1 MYAPFTFSATT
12 ARFWAREGG
21 TSVVLSDNGEFCQSL
36 FQAYRQETVGARRDL
51 RPGQGVA
58 MGATL
63 CIADAQEQA
72 QELRD
77 QFDWLFN
84 AWFVPFGFPPGLV
97 LQGTPGTVTQQIREL
112 DQSLSFEELFL
123 WISTGLY
130 EHSVMMRQIELF
142 ATKVIPN
149 FPG

>member
-1 MYAPFTFSATT
+1 M
-12 ARFWAREGG
+12 
-21 TSVVLSDNGEFCQSL
+21 VLSDNVEFCQSL
-36 FQAYRQETVGARRDL
+36 FKAYREEAQGAGREL

-63 CIADAQEQA
+63 CIADTEEQA
-72 QELRD
+72 QELRG

-84 AWFVPFGFPPGLV
+84 AWFGPFGFPPGLV
-97 LQGTPGTVTQQIREL
+97 LQGTPESVTQQIREL
-112 DQSLSFEELFL
+112 DGSLNFEELFL

-142 ATKVIPN
+142 ATKVMPN
-149 FPG
+149 FAD